1 MNKIDS
7 EKEIQKQHRREIIN
21 KNISLFK
28 SNKIGMTGLIIIII
42 FGFLALLSSI
52 IFVWIM
58 GSKDISS
65 SGRLRFN

>member
-42 FGFLALLSSI
+42 FGFLALL
-52 IFVWIM
+52 
-58 GSKDISS
+58 
-65 SGRLRFN
+65 